1 MRSSHFFCI
10 ILKINK
16 KEKEGKL
23 MVKEIRKSDVVT
35 FDLLYEDY
43 LKKVIEYL
51 EDKDCWRIEEE
62 NPGSKL
68 IDSKSIFVL
77 NTSKRLVTV
86 RYYHKFES
94 YYLPEDKL
102 FYGLIIEQ
110 PSLIDISNKIGLLDY
125 LKYRVSEELLSCFLK
140 TNKGTLF
147 DQKGKIKD
155 LKAIS
160 LLKYLWLDK
169 FDRIKYDHNLL
180 KICETLFERD
190 NVKNTV
196 ADSLEDVALSI
207 LNNEFNRNSKY
218 LISDYAG
225 VFPKEMILESFG
237 RLKDH
242 TLNVD
247 FKKCD
252 CIADIYNLFFVNNNH
267 STSEDVE
274 FLKRL
279 FCSFFFSKVKK
290 PNDFC
295 EFYTFKNEF
304 LHSVGHLS
312 FECSDLNC
320 KHVNGVDSEY
330 YNSEHNKLFDDL
342 QFCFKEALRFLGE
355 LEESPIFNIQSISTL
370 MNLKF
375 TFDLNYVSLEG
386 LVFEY
391 KFLKSFSIPVY
402 KNIKEKTDLKFVFSE
417 RLESSL
423 SLLHGS
429 ELLDKQL
436 AKGSYD
442 EQVVSELFSVIDEVL
457 SSLSEI
463 VEEDRSQEIEILK
476 VELLLW
482 KKKFSY
488 FNKVNKK
495 ELIRFI

>member
-1 MRSSHFFCI
+1 
-10 ILKINK
+10 
-16 KEKEGKL
+16 
-23 MVKEIRKSDVVT
+23 MVKEIKKSDVVT

-68 IDSKSIFVL
+68 IDSKSIFIL

-110 PSLIDISNKIGLLDY
+110 PVLIDISNKNELLDY

-140 TNKGTLF
+140 TNKGTFF

-155 LKAIS
+155 LKTIS

-207 LNNEFNRNSKY
+207 LNNKFNRNPKY
-218 LISDYAG
+218 LINDYAG
-225 VFPKEMILESFG
+225 VFSKETILESFG
-237 RLKDH
+237 RLKDQ
-242 TLNVD
+242 TLNIN
-247 FKKCD
+247 FRKFD
-252 CIADIYNLFFVNNNH
+252 CISDIYNLFFVNNNY

-279 FCSFFFSKVKK
+279 FCSFFFSKVEK

-320 KHVNGVDSEY
+320 KHVDGLDSDY

-342 QFCFKEALRFLGE
+342 QFCFKEALCFLGE
-355 LEESPIFNIQSISTL
+355 LEESPFFNIQSISTL

-391 KFLKSFSIPVY
+391 KFLKSFAIPVY

-417 RLESSL
+417 RLDSL
-423 SLLHGS
+423 SLLQSG
-429 ELLDKQL
+429 EMLDKQL
-436 AKGSYD
+436 AKGKYD
-442 EQVVSELFSVIDEVL
+442 EQIVSELFSVIDEVL

-463 VEEDRSQEIEILK
+463 VEEDKSQEIEILK

>member
-23 MVKEIRKSDVVT
+23 MVKEIKKSDVVT

-196 ADSLEDVALSI
+196 VNCLEDVAISI
-207 LNNEFNRNSKY
+207 LINEFNRNPKY

-225 VFPKEMILESFG
+225 VFTKEIILESFG
-237 RLKDH
+237 KLKDCK
-242 TLNVD
+242 LNFD
-247 FKKCD
+247 FRRFD
-252 CIADIYNLFFVNNNH
+252 SIYDIYNLLFVDNNYSSPEEINFF
-267 STSEDVE
+267 
-274 FLKRL
+274 KRL
-279 FCSFFFSKVKK
+279 FYSFFFSKRVEPDSSFK
-290 PNDFC
+290 
-295 EFYTFKNEF
+295 FYTFKNEF

-312 FECSDLNC
+312 FECYDSNC
-320 KHVNGVDSEY
+320 KHVDGLDSDY
-330 YNSEHNKLFDDL
+330 DSDHNKLFDDL
-342 QFCFKEALRFLGE
+342 QFCFKEALRFLDE
-355 LEESPIFNIQSISTL
+355 SEESPIFNIQSISTL

-391 KFLKSFSIPVY
+391 KFLKSFAIPVY

-417 RLESSL
+417 RLDSAG
-423 SLLHGS
+423 LLQGG
-429 ELLDKQL
+429 ERLDWQL
-436 AKGSYD
+436 TQGTYD

-495 ELIRFI
+495 ELIRFV

>member
-1 MRSSHFFCI
+1 
-10 ILKINK
+10 
-16 KEKEGKL
+16 
-23 MVKEIRKSDVVT
+23 MVKEIKRSDVVT

-43 LKKVIEYL
+43 LKKVIGYL
-51 EDKDCWRIEEE
+51 EDKDCWRIEEK

-68 IDSKSIFVL
+68 IDSNSIFIL
-77 NTSKRLVTV
+77 NTSKRLITII
-86 RYYHKFES
+86 YYHK
-94 YYLPEDKL
+94 YQNCYLSDDQL
-102 FYGLIIEQ
+102 FYGLIIKH
-110 PSLIDISNKIGLLDY
+110 PSLIDISNKIELLDY

-147 DQKGKIKD
+147 DQKAKIKD
-155 LKAIS
+155 LKTIS
-160 LLKYLWLDK
+160 MLKYLWLDK
-169 FDRIKYDHNLL
+169 SERSEYDHNLL

-196 ADSLEDVALSI
+196 ADNLEDVALSI
-207 LNNEFNRNSKY
+207 LNNKFNRNSKY

-225 VFPKEMILESFG
+225 IFPKETILESFG
-237 RLKDH
+237 MLKNH
-242 TLNVD
+242 TLNID
-247 FKKCD
+247 LRKFD
-252 CIADIYNLFFVNNNH
+252 CISDIYNLFFVNNNY
-267 STSEDVE
+267 STSEEVE
-274 FLKRL
+274 FFKRL

-290 PNDFC
+290 PNDSF

-320 KHVNGVDSEY
+320 KHVDGVDSEY

-391 KFLKSFSIPVY
+391 KFLKSFAIPVY
-402 KNIKEKTDLKFVFSE
+402 KNIKEKTDLKLVFSE
-417 RLESSL
+417 RSDSL
-423 SLLHGS
+423 SLLNGG
-429 ELLDKQL
+429 EMLDKQL
-436 AKGSYD
+436 AQEKYD
-442 EQVVSELFSVIDEVL
+442 EQIISELFSVIDEVL

-463 VEEDRSQEIEILK
+463 VEEDKSQEIEILK

-495 ELIRFI
+495 ELIRFV

>member
-1 MRSSHFFCI
+1 
-10 ILKINK
+10 
-16 KEKEGKL
+16 
-23 MVKEIRKSDVVT
+23 MVKEIKKSDVVT

-68 IDSKSIFVL
+68 IDSKSIFIL
-77 NTSKRLVTV
+77 NTSKKLITII
-86 RYYHKFES
+86 YYHK
-94 YYLPEDKL
+94 YQNCYLSNDQL

-110 PSLIDISNKIGLLDY
+110 PVLIDNLNKNELLDY
-125 LKYRVSEELLSCFLK
+125 LKYRASEELVSCFLK

-147 DQKGKIKD
+147 NQKAKIKD
-155 LKAIS
+155 LKTIS

-169 FDRIKYDHNLL
+169 SERTKYDHNLL

-196 ADSLEDVALSI
+196 VERLEDVAISI
-207 LNNEFNRNSKY
+207 LINEFNRNPKY
-218 LISDYAG
+218 LINDYAG
-225 VFPKEMILESFG
+225 IFPKEMILESFG
-237 RLKDH
+237 KLKDCK
-242 TLNVD
+242 LNFD
-247 FKKCD
+247 FRQFD
-252 CIADIYNLFFVNNNH
+252 FIYDIYNLLFVDNNYSSPEEINFF
-267 STSEDVE
+267 
-274 FLKRL
+274 KRL
-279 FCSFFFSKVKK
+279 FYSFFFSKRVE
-290 PNDFC
+290 PDSSF

-304 LHSVGHLS
+304 LHFVGHLS
-312 FECSDLNC
+312 FECYDLNC
-320 KHVNGVDSEY
+320 KHVDGLDSD

-342 QFCFKEALRFLGE
+342 QFCFKEALHFLDE
-355 LEESPIFNIQSISTL
+355 LEESPFFNIQSISTL

-391 KFLKSFSIPVY
+391 KFLKSFAIPVY

-417 RLESSL
+417 RLDSAG
-423 SLLHGS
+423 LLQGG
-429 ELLDKQL
+429 ERLDRQL
-436 AKGSYD
+436 TQGTYD

>member
-1 MRSSHFFCI
+1 
-10 ILKINK
+10 
-16 KEKEGKL
+16 
-23 MVKEIRKSDVVT
+23 MVKEIKKSDVVT

-68 IDSKSIFVL
+68 IDSKSIFIL

-110 PSLIDISNKIGLLDY
+110 PVLIDISNKNELLDY

-140 TNKGTLF
+140 TNKGTFF

-155 LKAIS
+155 LKTIS
-160 LLKYLWLDK
+160 MLKYLWLDK

-196 ADSLEDVALSI
+196 ADNLEDVALSI
-207 LNNEFNRNSKY
+207 LNNKFNRNSKY

-225 VFPKEMILESFG
+225 IFPKETILESFG
-237 RLKDH
+237 MLKNH
-242 TLNVD
+242 TLNID
-247 FKKCD
+247 LRKFD
-252 CIADIYNLFFVNNNH
+252 CISDIYNLFFVNNNY
-267 STSEDVE
+267 STSEEVE
-274 FLKRL
+274 FFKRL

-290 PNDFC
+290 PNDSF

-312 FECSDLNC
+312 FECYDSNC
-320 KHVNGVDSEY
+320 KHVDGLDSD
-330 YNSEHNKLFDDL
+330 YNSEHNKLFDNL

-391 KFLKSFSIPVY
+391 KFLKSFAIPVY

-417 RLESSL
+417 RLDSAGLLQSS
-423 SLLHGS
+423 
-429 ELLDKQL
+429 ERLDKQL
-436 AKGSYD
+436 AQGTYD
-442 EQVVSELFSVIDEVL
+442 EQTVLELFSVIDEIL

-463 VEEDRSQEIEILK
+463 VEEDKSQEVEILK

-495 ELIRFI
+495 ELIRFV

>member
-1 MRSSHFFCI
+1 MRYSHFFCI

-23 MVKEIRKSDVVT
+23 MVKEIKKSDVVT

-68 IDSKSIFVL
+68 IDSKSIFIL

-110 PSLIDISNKIGLLDY
+110 PVLIDISNKNELLDY

-140 TNKGTLF
+140 TNKGTFF

-155 LKAIS
+155 LKTIS
-160 LLKYLWLDK
+160 MLKYLWLDK

-196 ADSLEDVALSI
+196 ADNLEDVALSI
-207 LNNEFNRNSKY
+207 LNNKFNRNSKY

-225 VFPKEMILESFG
+225 IFPKETILESFG
-237 RLKDH
+237 MLKNH
-242 TLNVD
+242 TLNID
-247 FKKCD
+247 LRKFD
-252 CIADIYNLFFVNNNH
+252 CISDIYNLFFVNNNY
-267 STSEDVE
+267 STSEEVE
-274 FLKRL
+274 FFKRL

-290 PNDFC
+290 PNDSF

-312 FECSDLNC
+312 FECYDSNC
-320 KHVNGVDSEY
+320 KHVDGLDSD
-330 YNSEHNKLFDDL
+330 YNSEHNKLFDNL

-391 KFLKSFSIPVY
+391 KFLKSFAIPVY

-417 RLESSL
+417 RLDSAGLLQSS
-423 SLLHGS
+423 
-429 ELLDKQL
+429 ERLDKQL
-436 AKGSYD
+436 AQGTYD
-442 EQVVSELFSVIDEVL
+442 EQTVLELFSVIDEIL

-463 VEEDRSQEIEILK
+463 VEEDKSQEVEILK

-495 ELIRFI
+495 ELIRFV

>member
-1 MRSSHFFCI
+1 MRASHFFCI

-23 MVKEIRKSDVVT
+23 MVKEIKKSDVVT

-43 LKKVIEYL
+43 LKKVIGYL
-51 EDKDCWRIEEE
+51 EDKDCWRIEEK

-68 IDSKSIFVL
+68 IDSNSIFIL
-77 NTSKRLVTV
+77 NTSKRLITII
-86 RYYHKFES
+86 YYHK
-94 YYLPEDKL
+94 YQNCYLSDDQL
-102 FYGLIIEQ
+102 FYGLIIKH
-110 PSLIDISNKIGLLDY
+110 PSLIDISNKIELLDY
-125 LKYRVSEELLSCFLK
+125 LKYRVSEELLSYFLK

-147 DQKGKIKD
+147 DQKAKIKD
-155 LKAIS
+155 LKTIS
-160 LLKYLWLDK
+160 MLKYLWLDK
-169 FDRIKYDHNLL
+169 SERSEYDHNLL

-196 ADSLEDVALSI
+196 ADNLEDVALSI
-207 LNNEFNRNSKY
+207 LNNKFNRNSKY

-225 VFPKEMILESFG
+225 IFPKETILESFG
-237 RLKDH
+237 MLKNH
-242 TLNVD
+242 TLNID
-247 FKKCD
+247 LRKFD
-252 CIADIYNLFFVNNNH
+252 CISDIYNLFFVNNNY
-267 STSEDVE
+267 STSEEVE
-274 FLKRL
+274 FFKRL

-290 PNDFC
+290 PNDSF

-312 FECSDLNC
+312 FECYDSNC
-320 KHVNGVDSEY
+320 KHVGGLDSD
-330 YNSEHNKLFDDL
+330 YNSEHNKLFDNL

-370 MNLKF
+370 MKF
-375 TFDLNYVSLEG
+375 TFDLNYVSLEE

-391 KFLKSFSIPVY
+391 KFLKSFAIPVY

-417 RLESSL
+417 RLDSL
-423 SLLHGS
+423 SLLQGG
-429 ELLDKQL
+429 EMLDKQL
-436 AKGSYD
+436 AKGKYD
-442 EQVVSELFSVIDEVL
+442 EQIVSELFSVIDEVI

-463 VEEDRSQEIEILK
+463 VEEDKSQEIEILK

>member
-1 MRSSHFFCI
+1 VRVSHFFCI

-23 MVKEIRKSDVVT
+23 MVKEIKKSDVVT

-43 LKKVIEYL
+43 LKKVIVYL
-51 EDKDCWRIEEE
+51 EDKDCWRIEEK

-68 IDSKSIFVL
+68 IDSNCIFIL
-77 NTSKRLVTV
+77 NTSKRLITII
-86 RYYHKFES
+86 YYHK
-94 YYLPEDKL
+94 YQNCYLSDDQL
-102 FYGLIIEQ
+102 FYGLIIKH
-110 PSLIDISNKIGLLDY
+110 PSLIDISNKIELLDY
-125 LKYRVSEELLSCFLK
+125 LKYRVSEELLSYFLK

-147 DQKGKIKD
+147 DQKAKIKD
-155 LKAIS
+155 LKTIS
-160 LLKYLWLDK
+160 MLKYLWLDK
-169 FDRIKYDHNLL
+169 SERIKYDHNLL

-196 ADSLEDVALSI
+196 ADNLEDVALSI
-207 LNNEFNRNSKY
+207 LNNKFNRNSKY

-225 VFPKEMILESFG
+225 IFPKETILESFG
-237 RLKDH
+237 MLKNH
-242 TLNVD
+242 TLNID
-247 FKKCD
+247 LRKFD
-252 CIADIYNLFFVNNNH
+252 CISDIYNLFFVNNNY
-267 STSEDVE
+267 STSEEVE
-274 FLKRL
+274 FFKRL

-290 PNDFC
+290 PNDSF

-312 FECSDLNC
+312 FECYDSNC
-320 KHVNGVDSEY
+320 KHVDGLDSD
-330 YNSEHNKLFDDL
+330 YNSEHNKLFDNL

-391 KFLKSFSIPVY
+391 KFLKSFAIPVY

-417 RLESSL
+417 RLDSAGLLQSS
-423 SLLHGS
+423 
-429 ELLDKQL
+429 ERLDKQL
-436 AKGSYD
+436 AQGTYD
-442 EQVVSELFSVIDEVL
+442 EQTVLELFSVIDEVL

-495 ELIRFI
+495 ELIRFV

>member
-1 MRSSHFFCI
+1 
-10 ILKINK
+10 
-16 KEKEGKL
+16 
-23 MVKEIRKSDVVT
+23 MVKEIKKSDVVT

-43 LKKVIEYL
+43 LKKVVGCL

-68 IDSKSIFVL
+68 IDSKSIFIL
-77 NTSKRLVTV
+77 NTSKKLITV
-86 RYYHKFES
+86 RYYHN
-94 YYLPEDKL
+94 YQNCYLSNDQL

-110 PSLIDISNKIGLLDY
+110 PVLIDISNKNELLDY
-125 LKYRVSEELLSCFLK
+125 LRYRVSEELVSCFLK
-140 TNKGTLF
+140 TDKKTLF
-147 DQKGKIKD
+147 NQKDKIKD
-155 LKAIS
+155 LKTITM
-160 LLKYLWLDK
+160 LKYLWLDNSEK
-169 FDRIKYDHNLL
+169 NKYDHNFL
-180 KICETLFERD
+180 KICEILFERD
-190 NVKNTV
+190 NVKNTF
-196 ADSLEDVALSI
+196 ADNLEDIAISI
-207 LNNEFNRNSKY
+207 LINEFSRNPKY

-237 RLKDH
+237 KLKDCK
-242 TLNVD
+242 LNFD
-247 FKKCD
+247 FRQFD
-252 CIADIYNLFFVNNNH
+252 SIYDIYNLLFVDNNYSSPEEINFF
-267 STSEDVE
+267 
-274 FLKRL
+274 KRL
-279 FCSFFFSKVKK
+279 FYSFFFSKRVE
-290 PNDFC
+290 PDGLF
-295 EFYTFKNEF
+295 EFYTFKNKF

-320 KHVNGVDSEY
+320 KHVDGVDSDY

-355 LEESPIFNIQSISTL
+355 LEESPFFNIQSISTL

-391 KFLKSFSIPVY
+391 KFLKSFAIPVY

-417 RLESSL
+417 RLDSL
-423 SLLHGS
+423 SLLQSG
-429 ELLDKQL
+429 EMLDKQL
-436 AKGSYD
+436 AKGKYD
-442 EQVVSELFSVIDEVL
+442 EQVVSELFSVIDEVI

-495 ELIRFI
+495 ELIRFV

>member
-1 MRSSHFFCI
+1 
-10 ILKINK
+10 
-16 KEKEGKL
+16 
-23 MVKEIRKSDVVT
+23 MVKELKKSDVVT
-35 FDLLYEDY
+35 FDSLYEDY
-43 LKKVIEYL
+43 LKKAIGYL
-51 EDKDCWRIEEE
+51 EDKDFWRIEEE

-68 IDSKSIFVL
+68 IDSKSIFIL
-77 NTSKRLVTV
+77 NTSKKLVTV

-110 PSLIDISNKIGLLDY
+110 PVLIDISNKIGLLDY

-147 DQKGKIKD
+147 NQKGKIKD
-155 LKAIS
+155 LKTIS

-180 KICETLFERD
+180 KICETLFESD

-196 ADSLEDVALSI
+196 ADNIEDVALSI
-207 LNNEFNRNSKY
+207 LNNEFDRNSKY

-225 VFPKEMILESFG
+225 VFSKETILESFG
-237 RLKDH
+237 TLKDH
-242 TLNVD
+242 TLNID
-247 FKKCD
+247 FRKFD
-252 CIADIYNLFFVNNNH
+252 CISDIYNLFFVNNNY
-267 STSEDVE
+267 STSEEVG

-290 PNDFC
+290 PNDSY

-312 FECSDLNC
+312 FECYDLNC
-320 KHVNGVDSEY
+320 KHVDGLDSD
-330 YNSEHNKLFDDL
+330 YNSDHNKLFDDL
-342 QFCFKEALRFLGE
+342 QFCFKEALRFLDE
-355 LEESPIFNIQSISTL
+355 SEESPIFNIQSISTL
-370 MNLKF
+370 TNLKF

-391 KFLKSFSIPVY
+391 KFLKNFAIPVY

-417 RLESSL
+417 RLDSPL
-423 SLLHGS
+423 SLFNCG
-429 ELLDKQL
+429 ERLDKQFTQ
-436 AKGSYD
+436 GTYD
-442 EQVVSELFSVIDEVL
+442 EQTVSELFSVIDEVI

-463 VEEDRSQEIEILK
+463 VEEDKSQEIEILK
-476 VELLLW
+476 VDFLLW

>member
-1 MRSSHFFCI
+1 
-10 ILKINK
+10 
-16 KEKEGKL
+16 
-23 MVKEIRKSDVVT
+23 MVKEIKKSDVVT

-68 IDSKSIFVL
+68 IDSKSIFIL

-110 PSLIDISNKIGLLDY
+110 PVLIDISNKNELLDY

-140 TNKGTLF
+140 TNKGTFF

-155 LKAIS
+155 LKTIS
-160 LLKYLWLDK
+160 MLKYLWLDK

-196 ADSLEDVALSI
+196 ADNLEDVALSI
-207 LNNEFNRNSKY
+207 LNNKFNRNSKY

-225 VFPKEMILESFG
+225 IFPKETILESFG
-237 RLKDH
+237 MLKNH
-242 TLNVD
+242 TLNID
-247 FKKCD
+247 LRKFD
-252 CIADIYNLFFVNNNH
+252 CISDIYNLFFVNNNY
-267 STSEDVE
+267 STSEEVE
-274 FLKRL
+274 FFKRL

-290 PNDFC
+290 PNDSF

-312 FECSDLNC
+312 FECYDSNC
-320 KHVNGVDSEY
+320 KHVDGLDSD
-330 YNSEHNKLFDDL
+330 YNSEHNKLFDNL

-391 KFLKSFSIPVY
+391 KFLKSFAIPVY

-417 RLESSL
+417 RLDSAGLLQSS
-423 SLLHGS
+423 
-429 ELLDKQL
+429 ERLDKQL
-436 AKGSYD
+436 AQGTYD
-442 EQVVSELFSVIDEVL
+442 EQTVLELFSVIDEIL

-463 VEEDRSQEIEILK
+463 VEEDKSQEIEILK

-495 ELIRFI
+495 ELIRFV

>member
-1 MRSSHFFCI
+1 
-10 ILKINK
+10 
-16 KEKEGKL
+16 
-23 MVKEIRKSDVVT
+23 MVKEIKKSDVVT

-43 LKKVIEYL
+43 LKKVVRCL

-68 IDSKSIFVL
+68 IDSKSIFIL
-77 NTSKRLVTV
+77 NTSKKMITV
-86 RYYHKFES
+86 RYYHN
-94 YYLPEDKL
+94 YQNCYLSNDQL

-110 PSLIDISNKIGLLDY
+110 PVLIDISNKNELLDY
-125 LKYRVSEELLSCFLK
+125 LRYRVSEELVSCFLK
-140 TNKGTLF
+140 TDKKTLF
-147 DQKGKIKD
+147 NQKDKIKD
-155 LKAIS
+155 LKTITM
-160 LLKYLWLDK
+160 LKYLWLDNSEK
-169 FDRIKYDHNLL
+169 NKYDHNLL

-247 FKKCD
+247 FKKFD
-252 CIADIYNLFFVNNNH
+252 CIADIYNLFFVNNNY

-312 FECSDLNC
+312 FECYDLNC
-320 KHVNGVDSEY
+320 KHVDGLDSD

-342 QFCFKEALRFLGE
+342 QFCFKEALHFLDE
-355 LEESPIFNIQSISTL
+355 LEESPFFNIQSISTL

-391 KFLKSFSIPVY
+391 KFLKSFAIPVY

-417 RLESSL
+417 RLDSAG
-423 SLLHGS
+423 LLQGG
-429 ELLDKQL
+429 ERLDRQL
-436 AKGSYD
+436 TQGTYD

-495 ELIRFI
+495 KLIRFI

>member
-1 MRSSHFFCI
+1 
-10 ILKINK
+10 
-16 KEKEGKL
+16 
-23 MVKEIRKSDVVT
+23 MVKEIKRRDVIT

-43 LKKVIEYL
+43 LKKAIEYL
-51 EDKDCWRIEEE
+51 DDKDCWRIEEE

-68 IDSKSIFVL
+68 VDSKSLFVI

-102 FYGLIIEQ
+102 FYGLIIDKTV
-110 PSLIDISNKIGLLDY
+110 SIDISNKIKLLDY
-125 LKYRVSEELLSCFLK
+125 LKNRVSEELVSCFLE
-140 TNKGTLF
+140 TNKKTLF
-147 DQKGKIKD
+147 NQKGKIKD
-155 LKAIS
+155 LKTIS
-160 LLKYLWLDK
+160 MLKYLWLDK

-207 LNNEFNRNSKY
+207 LNNEFNRNPKY

-225 VFPKEMILESFG
+225 VFPKETILESFG
-237 RLKDH
+237 RLKDN
-242 TLNVD
+242 TPNID
-247 FKKCD
+247 FRKFD
-252 CIADIYNLFFVNNNH
+252 CISDIYNLFFVNNNY
-267 STSEDVE
+267 STSEEVE

-279 FCSFFFSKVKK
+279 FYSFFFSKVKK
-290 PNDFC
+290 PNDSY

-320 KHVNGVDSEY
+320 KHVDGVDSDY
-330 YNSEHNKLFDDL
+330 YNSEHNKLFDNL

-355 LEESPIFNIQSISTL
+355 LEESPFFNVQSTSTL

-391 KFLKSFSIPVY
+391 KFLKSFAIPVY

-417 RLESSL
+417 RSDSVG
-423 SLLHGS
+423 LLQGS
-429 ELLDKQL
+429 ERLDKQL
-436 AKGSYD
+436 TQGTYD
-442 EQVVSELFSVIDEVL
+442 EQTVSELFSVIDEVL

-463 VEEDRSQEIEILK
+463 IEEDKSQEIEILK

-495 ELIRFI
+495 ELIRFV

>member
-1 MRSSHFFCI
+1 M
-10 ILKINK
+10 
-16 KEKEGKL
+16 
-23 MVKEIRKSDVVT
+23 
-35 FDLLYEDY
+35 
-43 LKKVIEYL
+43 
-51 EDKDCWRIEEE
+51 
-62 NPGSKL
+62 
-68 IDSKSIFVL
+68 
-77 NTSKRLVTV
+77 
-86 RYYHKFES
+86 
-94 YYLPEDKL
+94 
-102 FYGLIIEQ
+102 
-110 PSLIDISNKIGLLDY
+110 
-125 LKYRVSEELLSCFLK
+125 
-140 TNKGTLF
+140 
-147 DQKGKIKD
+147 
-155 LKAIS
+155 
-160 LLKYLWLDK
+160 
-169 FDRIKYDHNLL
+169 
-180 KICETLFERD
+180 
-190 NVKNTV
+190 
-196 ADSLEDVALSI
+196 SI
-207 LNNEFNRNSKY
+207 LSNEFNRNSKY

-225 VFPKEMILESFG
+225 VFPKETILESFG

-242 TLNVD
+242 TLNID
-247 FKKCD
+247 FRKFD
-252 CIADIYNLFFVNNNH
+252 CISDIYNLFFVNNNY

-320 KHVNGVDSEY
+320 KHVDGLDSD
-330 YNSEHNKLFDDL
+330 YNSDHNKLFDDL
-342 QFCFKEALRFLGE
+342 QFCFKEALRFLDE
-355 LEESPIFNIQSISTL
+355 LEDSPIFNIQSTSTL

-391 KFLKSFSIPVY
+391 KFLKSFAIPVY

-417 RLESSL
+417 RLDSSL
-423 SLLHGS
+423 SLFNCG
-429 ELLDKQL
+429 EGLDKQL
-436 AKGSYD
+436 AHGSYD
-442 EQVVSELFSVIDEVL
+442 EQTVSELFSVIDEVL

-495 ELIRFI
+495 ELIRFV

>member
-1 MRSSHFFCI
+1 MI
-10 ILKINK
+10 
-16 KEKEGKL
+16 
-23 MVKEIRKSDVVT
+23 KEIKRRDVIT

-43 LKKVIEYL
+43 LKRAIEYL
-51 EDKDCWRIEEE
+51 DDKDCWRIEEE

-68 IDSKSIFVL
+68 VDSKGLFII

-86 RYYHKFES
+86 RYCHKFES

-102 FYGLIIEQ
+102 FYGLIIDKQ
-110 PSLIDISNKIGLLDY
+110 VSIDISNEIKLLDY
-125 LKYRVSEELLSCFLK
+125 LKSKVSEELVSCFLE
-140 TNKGTLF
+140 TNKKTLF
-147 DQKGKIKD
+147 NQKGKIKD
-155 LKAIS
+155 LKTITM
-160 LLKYLWLDK
+160 LKYLWLD
-169 FDRIKYDHNLL
+169 DSERNKYDQNLL
-180 KICETLFERD
+180 KTCETLFERD

-196 ADSLEDVALSI
+196 ADSIEDVALSI

-225 VFPKEMILESFG
+225 IFPKETILESFG
-237 RLKDH
+237 KIKDRK
-242 TLNVD
+242 LNID
-247 FKKCD
+247 FRKFD
-252 CIADIYNLFFVNNNH
+252 CISDIYNLFFVNNNY
-267 STSEDVE
+267 STSEEVE

-290 PNDFC
+290 PNDSY

-312 FECSDLNC
+312 FECSDSSC
-320 KHVNGVDSEY
+320 KHVDGVDFDS
-330 YNSEHNKLFDDL
+330 NFEHNKLFDDL
-342 QFCFKEALRFLGE
+342 QFCFKEALRFLAE
-355 LEESPIFNIQSISTL
+355 SEESPTFNIQSISTL

-375 TFDLNYVSLEG
+375 TFDLNYVSLED

-391 KFLKSFSIPVY
+391 KFLKSFVIPVY

-417 RLESSL
+417 RLSSL
-423 SLLHGS
+423 SLFQNC
-429 ELLDKQL
+429 EVLDKQFYQ
-436 AKGSYD
+436 GTYD
-442 EQVVSELFSVIDEVL
+442 EKIVSELFFVIDEVI

-476 VELLLW
+476 VDLLLW

>member
-1 MRSSHFFCI
+1 
-10 ILKINK
+10 
-16 KEKEGKL
+16 
-23 MVKEIRKSDVVT
+23 MVKEIKKSDVVT

-43 LKKVIEYL
+43 LKKVVGCL

-68 IDSKSIFVL
+68 IDSKSIFIL
-77 NTSKRLVTV
+77 NTSKKLITV
-86 RYYHKFES
+86 RYYHN
-94 YYLPEDKL
+94 YQNCYLSNDQL

-110 PSLIDISNKIGLLDY
+110 PVLIDISNKNELLDY
-125 LKYRVSEELLSCFLK
+125 LRYRVSEELVSCFLK
-140 TNKGTLF
+140 TDKKTLF
-147 DQKGKIKD
+147 NQKDKIKD
-155 LKAIS
+155 LKTITM
-160 LLKYLWLDK
+160 LKYLWLDNSEK
-169 FDRIKYDHNLL
+169 NKYDHNFL
-180 KICETLFERD
+180 KFCEILFERD
-190 NVKNTV
+190 NVKNTF
-196 ADSLEDVALSI
+196 ADNLEDIAISI
-207 LNNEFNRNSKY
+207 LINEFSRNPKY

-237 RLKDH
+237 KLKDCK
-242 TLNVD
+242 LNFD
-247 FKKCD
+247 FRQFD
-252 CIADIYNLFFVNNNH
+252 SIYDIYNLLFVDNNYSSPEEINFF
-267 STSEDVE
+267 
-274 FLKRL
+274 KRL

-290 PNDFC
+290 PNNSC

-320 KHVNGVDSEY
+320 KHVGGLDSD
-330 YNSEHNKLFDDL
+330 YNSDHNKLFDDL

-355 LEESPIFNIQSISTL
+355 LEESSIFNIQSISTL

-391 KFLKSFSIPVY
+391 KFLKSFAIPVY

-423 SLLHGS
+423 SLLHGG

-442 EQVVSELFSVIDEVL
+442 EETVSELFSVIDEVL

-463 VEEDRSQEIEILK
+463 VEEDKSQEIEILK

>member
-1 MRSSHFFCI
+1 MGVSHFFCI

-23 MVKEIRKSDVVT
+23 MVKEIKKSDVVT
-35 FDLLYEDY
+35 FDLLYEEY
-43 LKKVIEYL
+43 LKKVIGYL
-51 EDKDCWRIEEE
+51 EDKDCWRIEEK

-68 IDSKSIFVL
+68 IDSNSIFIL
-77 NTSKRLVTV
+77 NTSKRLITII
-86 RYYHKFES
+86 YYHK
-94 YYLPEDKL
+94 YQNCYLSDDQL
-102 FYGLIIEQ
+102 FYGLIIKH
-110 PSLIDISNKIGLLDY
+110 PSLIDISNKIELLDY
-125 LKYRVSEELLSCFLK
+125 LKYRVSEELLSYFLK

-147 DQKGKIKD
+147 DQKAKIKD
-155 LKAIS
+155 LKTNS
-160 LLKYLWLDK
+160 MLKYLWLDK
-169 FDRIKYDHNLL
+169 SERSEYDHNLL

-196 ADSLEDVALSI
+196 ADNLEDVALSI
-207 LNNEFNRNSKY
+207 LNNKFNRNSKY

-225 VFPKEMILESFG
+225 IFPKETILESFG
-237 RLKDH
+237 MLKNH
-242 TLNVD
+242 TLNID
-247 FKKCD
+247 LRKFD
-252 CIADIYNLFFVNNNH
+252 CISDIYNLFFVNNNY
-267 STSEDVE
+267 STSEEVE
-274 FLKRL
+274 FFKRL

-290 PNDFC
+290 PNDSF

-312 FECSDLNC
+312 FECYDSNC
-320 KHVNGVDSEY
+320 KHVDGLDSD
-330 YNSEHNKLFDDL
+330 YNSEHNKLFDNL

-391 KFLKSFSIPVY
+391 KFLKSFAIPVY
-402 KNIKEKTDLKFVFSE
+402 KNIKEKIDLKFVFSE
-417 RLESSL
+417 RLDSAGLLQSS
-423 SLLHGS
+423 
-429 ELLDKQL
+429 ERLDKQL
-436 AKGSYD
+436 AQGTYD
-442 EQVVSELFSVIDEVL
+442 EQTVLELFSVIDEVL

-463 VEEDRSQEIEILK
+463 VEEGKSQEIEILK
-476 VELLLW
+476 VDLLLW

-495 ELIRFI
+495 ELIRFV

>member
-1 MRSSHFFCI
+1 
-10 ILKINK
+10 
-16 KEKEGKL
+16 
-23 MVKEIRKSDVVT
+23 MVKEIKRSDVVT

-43 LKKVIEYL
+43 LKMAIGCL
-51 EDKDCWRIEEE
+51 EDKDCWKIEEE

-68 IDSKSIFVL
+68 IDSKSIFIL
-77 NTSKRLVTV
+77 NISKKLITV
-86 RYYHKFES
+86 RYYHK
-94 YYLPEDKL
+94 YQNCYLSNDQL

-110 PSLIDISNKIGLLDY
+110 PTLIDISNKIELLDY

-147 DQKGKIKD
+147 NQKDKIKD
-155 LKAIS
+155 LKTIS

-169 FDRIKYDHNLL
+169 SERNKYDHNLL

-196 ADSLEDVALSI
+196 VDCLEDVAISI
-207 LNNEFNRNSKY
+207 LINEFNRNPKY

-225 VFPKEMILESFG
+225 VFPKEMILESFEK
-237 RLKDH
+237 LKDCK
-242 TLNVD
+242 LNFD
-247 FKKCD
+247 FRQFDSIC
-252 CIADIYNLFFVNNNH
+252 DIYNLLFVDDNYSSPEEINFF
-267 STSEDVE
+267 
-274 FLKRL
+274 KRL
-279 FCSFFFSKVKK
+279 FYSFFFSKRVE
-290 PNDFC
+290 PDSSF

-312 FECSDLNC
+312 FECYDSNC
-320 KHVNGVDSEY
+320 KHVDGLDSD
-330 YNSEHNKLFDDL
+330 YNSDHNKLFDDL
-342 QFCFKEALRFLGE
+342 QFCFKEALRFLDE
-355 LEESPIFNIQSISTL
+355 SEESPVFNIQSISTL

-391 KFLKSFSIPVY
+391 KFLKSFAIPVY

-417 RLESSL
+417 RLDSL
-423 SLLHGS
+423 SLLQSG
-429 ELLDKQL
+429 EMLDKQL
-436 AKGSYD
+436 AKGKYD
-442 EQVVSELFSVIDEVL
+442 EQSVSELFSVIDEVI

-463 VEEDRSQEIEILK
+463 VEEDKSQEIEILK

>member
-1 MRSSHFFCI
+1 
-10 ILKINK
+10 
-16 KEKEGKL
+16 
-23 MVKEIRKSDVVT
+23 MVKEIKKSDVVT
-35 FDLLYEDY
+35 FDLLYEEY

-68 IDSKSIFVL
+68 IDSKSIFIL

-86 RYYHKFES
+86 RHYHKFES

-110 PSLIDISNKIGLLDY
+110 PVLIDISNKIELLDY
-125 LKYRVSEELLSCFLK
+125 LKYRVSEELVSCFLE
-140 TNKGTLF
+140 TNKKTLF

-155 LKAIS
+155 LKTIS
-160 LLKYLWLDK
+160 MLKYLWLDK

-225 VFPKEMILESFG
+225 VFPKETILESFG
-237 RLKDH
+237 MLKDN
-242 TLNVD
+242 TLNID
-247 FKKCD
+247 FRKFD
-252 CIADIYNLFFVNNNH
+252 CISDIYNLFFVNNNY
-267 STSEDVE
+267 STLEDVE

-279 FCSFFFSKVKK
+279 FYSFFFSKVKK
-290 PNDFC
+290 PNDSY

-304 LHSVGHLS
+304 LHSIGHLS

-320 KHVNGVDSEY
+320 KHVDGVDSDY
-330 YNSEHNKLFDDL
+330 YNSEHNKLFDNL

-355 LEESPIFNIQSISTL
+355 LEGSPILNIQSISTL

-391 KFLKSFSIPVY
+391 KFLKSFAIPVY

-417 RLESSL
+417 RLDSVGLLQSS
-423 SLLHGS
+423 
-429 ELLDKQL
+429 ERLDKQL
-436 AKGSYD
+436 AQGTYD

-463 VEEDRSQEIEILK
+463 IEEDKSQEIEILK

-495 ELIRFI
+495 ELIRFV

>member
-1 MRSSHFFCI
+1 
-10 ILKINK
+10 
-16 KEKEGKL
+16 
-23 MVKEIRKSDVVT
+23 MVKEIKKSDVVT
-35 FDLLYEDY
+35 LDLLYENY

-51 EDKDCWRIEEE
+51 KDKDCWRIEEE

-68 IDSKSIFVL
+68 IDSKSIFIL

-147 DQKGKIKD
+147 DQKSKIKD
-155 LKAIS
+155 LKTIS

-190 NVKNTV
+190 NLKNTV
-196 ADSLEDVALSI
+196 ADNLEDVALSI
-207 LNNEFNRNSKY
+207 LNNKFNRNSKY

-225 VFPKEMILESFG
+225 VFPKEMILKSFG
-237 RLKDH
+237 MLKDR
-242 TLNVD
+242 TLNID
-247 FKKCD
+247 LKKFD
-252 CIADIYNLFFVNNNH
+252 CVSDIYNLFFVNNNY
-267 STSEDVE
+267 STSEDIE
-274 FLKRL
+274 FFKRL

-290 PNDFC
+290 PNGSC

-320 KHVNGVDSEY
+320 KHVDGVDSD
-330 YNSEHNKLFDDL
+330 YNSDHNKLFDNL
-342 QFCFKEALRFLGE
+342 QFCFKEALRFLDE
-355 LEESPIFNIQSISTL
+355 LEESPFFNIQSISTL

-386 LVFEY
+386 LLFEY
-391 KFLKSFSIPVY
+391 KFLKSFAIPVY

-417 RLESSL
+417 RLDSAGLLQSS
-423 SLLHGS
+423 
-429 ELLDKQL
+429 ERLDKQL
-436 AKGSYD
+436 AQRTYD
-442 EQVVSELFSVIDEVL
+442 EQTVSELFSVIDEVL

-463 VEEDRSQEIEILK
+463 VEEDKSQEIEILK

>member
-1 MRSSHFFCI
+1 MRVSHFFCI

-23 MVKEIRKSDVVT
+23 MVKEIKKSDVVT
-35 FDLLYEDY
+35 FDLLYEEY

-68 IDSKSIFVL
+68 IDSKSIFIL

-110 PSLIDISNKIGLLDY
+110 PVLIDISNKIELLDY
-125 LKYRVSEELLSCFLK
+125 LKYRVSEELVSCFLE
-140 TNKGTLF
+140 TNKKTLF

-155 LKAIS
+155 LKTIS
-160 LLKYLWLDK
+160 MLKYLWLDK

-196 ADSLEDVALSI
+196 ADSLEDIAISI
-207 LNNEFNRNSKY
+207 LINEFSRNTKS

-225 VFPKEMILESFG
+225 IFPKEMMLESFG
-237 RLKDH
+237 KLKDH
-242 TLNVD
+242 KINFD
-247 FKKCD
+247 FRKFD
-252 CIADIYNLFFVNNNH
+252 FISDIYNLLFVDNNYSSPEEINFF
-267 STSEDVE
+267 
-274 FLKRL
+274 KRL
-279 FCSFFFSKVKK
+279 FYSFFFSKEVEPKSSS
-290 PNDFC
+290 

-320 KHVNGVDSEY
+320 KHVDGVDSEY
-330 YNSEHNKLFDDL
+330 YNSEHNKFFDDL

-355 LEESPIFNIQSISTL
+355 LEGSPIFNIQSTSTL

-391 KFLKSFSIPVY
+391 KFLKKFAIPVY
-402 KNIKEKTDLKFVFSE
+402 KNIKEKNDLKFVFSE
-417 RLESSL
+417 RLDSVGLLQSS
-423 SLLHGS
+423 
-429 ELLDKQL
+429 ERLDKQL
-436 AKGSYD
+436 TQGTYD

-463 VEEDRSQEIEILK
+463 VEEDKSQEIEILK

-495 ELIRFI
+495 ELIRFV

>member
-1 MRSSHFFCI
+1 
-10 ILKINK
+10 
-16 KEKEGKL
+16 
-23 MVKEIRKSDVVT
+23 MVKEIKRSDVVT

-43 LKKVIEYL
+43 LKKVIGYL
-51 EDKDCWRIEEE
+51 EDKDCWRIEEK

-68 IDSKSIFVL
+68 IDSNSIFIL
-77 NTSKRLVTV
+77 NTSKRLITII
-86 RYYHKFES
+86 YYHK
-94 YYLPEDKL
+94 YQNCYLSDDQL
-102 FYGLIIEQ
+102 FYGLIIKH
-110 PSLIDISNKIGLLDY
+110 PSLIDISNKIELLDY

-147 DQKGKIKD
+147 DQKAKIKD
-155 LKAIS
+155 LKTINM
-160 LLKYLWLDK
+160 LKYLWLDK
-169 FDRIKYDHNLL
+169 SERSEYDHNLL

-196 ADSLEDVALSI
+196 ADNLEDVALSI
-207 LNNEFNRNSKY
+207 LNNKFNRNSKY

-225 VFPKEMILESFG
+225 IFPKETILESFG
-237 RLKDH
+237 MLKDH
-242 TLNVD
+242 TLNID
-247 FKKCD
+247 LRKFD
-252 CIADIYNLFFVNNNH
+252 CISDIYNLFFVNNNY
-267 STSEDVE
+267 STSEEVE

-290 PNDFC
+290 PNDSYV
-295 EFYTFKNEF
+295 FYTFKNEF

-320 KHVNGVDSEY
+320 KHVDGVDSDY

-355 LEESPIFNIQSISTL
+355 LEESPFFNIQSISTL

-391 KFLKSFSIPVY
+391 KFLKSFAIPVY

-417 RLESSL
+417 RLDSL
-423 SLLHGS
+423 NLLQSG
-429 ELLDKQL
+429 EMLDKQL
-436 AKGSYD
+436 AKGKYD

-463 VEEDRSQEIEILK
+463 VEEDKSQEIEILK

-495 ELIRFI
+495 ELIRFV

>member
-1 MRSSHFFCI
+1 
-10 ILKINK
+10 
-16 KEKEGKL
+16 
-23 MVKEIRKSDVVT
+23 MVKEIKISDVVT

-43 LKKVIEYL
+43 LKKVIGYL

-68 IDSKSIFVL
+68 VDSKSLFIL

-140 TNKGTLF
+140 TNKGTMF
-147 DQKGKIKD
+147 NQKGKIKD
-155 LKAIS
+155 LKTIS

-207 LNNEFNRNSKY
+207 LNNEFNRNPKY
-218 LISDYAG
+218 LINDYAG
-225 VFPKEMILESFG
+225 VFPKETILESFG

-242 TLNVD
+242 TLSID
-247 FKKCD
+247 FRKFD
-252 CIADIYNLFFVNNNH
+252 CISDIYNLFFVNNNY
-267 STSEDVE
+267 STAKDVE

-290 PNDFC
+290 PNDSC
-295 EFYTFKNEF
+295 KFYTFKNEF

-312 FECSDLNC
+312 FECSNLNC
-320 KHVNGVDSEY
+320 KHVDGVDSD
-330 YNSEHNKLFDDL
+330 YNSDHNKLFDDL
-342 QFCFKEALRFLGE
+342 QFCFNEALRFLA
-355 LEESPIFNIQSISTL
+355 ESEDSTIFNIQSISTL

-386 LVFEY
+386 LLFEY
-391 KFLKSFSIPVY
+391 KFLKSFAIPVY
-402 KNIKEKTDLKFVFSE
+402 KNIKKKNDLKFVFSE
-417 RLESSL
+417 RRLDSSL
-423 SLLHGS
+423 SLFNCG
-429 ELLDKQL
+429 ERLDKQL
-436 AKGSYD
+436 AQGSYD
-442 EQVVSELFSVIDEVL
+442 EQTVSELFYVIDEVL

-463 VEEDRSQEIEILK
+463 VEEDKSQEIEILK

-495 ELIRFI
+495 ELIRFV

>member
-1 MRSSHFFCI
+1 MRASHFFCI

-23 MVKEIRKSDVVT
+23 MVKEIKKSDVVT

-43 LKKVIEYL
+43 LKKVIGYL
-51 EDKDCWRIEEE
+51 EDKDCWRIEEK

-68 IDSKSIFVL
+68 IDSNSIFIL
-77 NTSKRLVTV
+77 NTSKRLITII
-86 RYYHKFES
+86 YYHK
-94 YYLPEDKL
+94 YQNCYLSDDQL
-102 FYGLIIEQ
+102 FYGLIIKH
-110 PSLIDISNKIGLLDY
+110 PSLIDISNKIELLDY
-125 LKYRVSEELLSCFLK
+125 LKYRVSEELLSYFLK

-147 DQKGKIKD
+147 DQKAKIKD
-155 LKAIS
+155 LKTIS
-160 LLKYLWLDK
+160 MLKYLWLDK
-169 FDRIKYDHNLL
+169 SERSEYDHNLL

-196 ADSLEDVALSI
+196 AHNLEDVALSI
-207 LNNEFNRNSKY
+207 LNNKFNRNSKY

-225 VFPKEMILESFG
+225 IFPKETILESFG
-237 RLKDH
+237 MLKNH
-242 TLNVD
+242 TLNID
-247 FKKCD
+247 LRKFD
-252 CIADIYNLFFVNNNH
+252 CISDIYNLFFVNNNY
-267 STSEDVE
+267 STSEEVE
-274 FLKRL
+274 FFKRL

-290 PNDFC
+290 PNDSF

-312 FECSDLNC
+312 FECYDSNC
-320 KHVNGVDSEY
+320 KHVGGLDSD
-330 YNSEHNKLFDDL
+330 YNSEHNKLFDNL

-370 MNLKF
+370 MKF
-375 TFDLNYVSLEG
+375 TFDLNYVSLEE

-391 KFLKSFSIPVY
+391 KFLKSFAIPVY

-417 RLESSL
+417 RLDSL
-423 SLLHGS
+423 SLLQGG
-429 ELLDKQL
+429 EMLDKQL
-436 AKGSYD
+436 AKGKYD
-442 EQVVSELFSVIDEVL
+442 EQIVSELFSVIDEVI

-463 VEEDRSQEIEILK
+463 VEEDKSQEIEILK

>member
-1 MRSSHFFCI
+1 
-10 ILKINK
+10 
-16 KEKEGKL
+16 
-23 MVKEIRKSDVVT
+23 MVKEIKRSDVVT

-43 LKKVIEYL
+43 LKMAIGCL
-51 EDKDCWRIEEE
+51 EDKDCWKIEEE

-68 IDSKSIFVL
+68 IDSKSIFIL
-77 NTSKRLVTV
+77 NISKKLITV
-86 RYYHKFES
+86 RYYHK
-94 YYLPEDKL
+94 YQNCYLSNDQL

-110 PSLIDISNKIGLLDY
+110 PTLIDISNKIELLDY

-147 DQKGKIKD
+147 NQKDKIKD
-155 LKAIS
+155 LKTIS

-169 FDRIKYDHNLL
+169 SERNKYDHNLL

-196 ADSLEDVALSI
+196 VDCLEDVAISI
-207 LNNEFNRNSKY
+207 LINEFNRNPKY

-225 VFPKEMILESFG
+225 VFPKEMILESFEK
-237 RLKDH
+237 LKDCK
-242 TLNVD
+242 LNFD
-247 FKKCD
+247 FRQFDSIC
-252 CIADIYNLFFVNNNH
+252 DIYNLLFVDNNYSSPEEINFF
-267 STSEDVE
+267 
-274 FLKRL
+274 KRL
-279 FCSFFFSKVKK
+279 FYSFFFSKRVE
-290 PNDFC
+290 PDSSF

-312 FECSDLNC
+312 FECYDSNC
-320 KHVNGVDSEY
+320 KHVDGLDSD
-330 YNSEHNKLFDDL
+330 YNSDHNKLFDDL
-342 QFCFKEALRFLGE
+342 QFCFKEALRFLDE
-355 LEESPIFNIQSISTL
+355 SEESPIFNIQSISTL

-391 KFLKSFSIPVY
+391 KFLKSFAIPVY
-402 KNIKEKTDLKFVFSE
+402 KNIKEKTDLNFVFSE
-417 RLESSL
+417 RLDSAG
-423 SLLHGS
+423 LLHGG

-442 EQVVSELFSVIDEVL
+442 EETVSELFSVIDKVI

-463 VEEDRSQEIEILK
+463 VEEDKSQEIEILK
-476 VELLLW
+476 VDLLLW

-495 ELIRFI
+495 ELIRFV

>member
-1 MRSSHFFCI
+1 
-10 ILKINK
+10 
-16 KEKEGKL
+16 
-23 MVKEIRKSDVVT
+23 MVKEIKKSDVVT

-68 IDSKSIFVL
+68 IDSKSIFIL
-77 NTSKRLVTV
+77 NISKKLITV
-86 RYYHKFES
+86 RYYHK
-94 YYLPEDKL
+94 YQNCYLSNDQL

-110 PSLIDISNKIGLLDY
+110 PTLIDISNKIELLDY

-147 DQKGKIKD
+147 NQKDKIKD
-155 LKAIS
+155 LKTIS

-169 FDRIKYDHNLL
+169 SERNKYDHNLL

-196 ADSLEDVALSI
+196 VDCLEDVAISI
-207 LNNEFNRNSKY
+207 LINEFNRNPKY

-225 VFPKEMILESFG
+225 VFPKEMILESFEK
-237 RLKDH
+237 LKDCK
-242 TLNVD
+242 LNFD
-247 FKKCD
+247 FRQFDSIC
-252 CIADIYNLFFVNNNH
+252 DIYNLLFVDNNYSSPEEINFF
-267 STSEDVE
+267 
-274 FLKRL
+274 KRL
-279 FCSFFFSKVKK
+279 FYSFFFSKRVE
-290 PNDFC
+290 PDSSY

-312 FECSDLNC
+312 FECYDSNC
-320 KHVNGVDSEY
+320 KHVDGLDSD
-330 YNSEHNKLFDDL
+330 YNSDHNKLFDDL
-342 QFCFKEALRFLGE
+342 QFCFKEALRFLDE
-355 LEESPIFNIQSISTL
+355 SEESPIFNIQSISTL

-391 KFLKSFSIPVY
+391 KFLKSFAIPVY
-402 KNIKEKTDLKFVFSE
+402 KNIKEKTDLNFVFSE
-417 RLESSL
+417 RLDSAG
-423 SLLHGS
+423 LLQSG
-429 ELLDKQL
+429 EMLDKQL
-436 AKGSYD
+436 AKGKYD
-442 EQVVSELFSVIDEVL
+442 EQSVSELFSVIDEVL
-457 SSLSEI
+457 SSLSKI
-463 VEEDRSQEIEILK
+463 VEEDKSQEIEILK

>member
-1 MRSSHFFCI
+1 
-10 ILKINK
+10 
-16 KEKEGKL
+16 
-23 MVKEIRKSDVVT
+23 MVKEIKKSDVVT
-35 FDLLYEDY
+35 FDLLYEEY

-68 IDSKSIFVL
+68 IDSKSIFIL

-110 PSLIDISNKIGLLDY
+110 PVLIDISNKIELLDY
-125 LKYRVSEELLSCFLK
+125 LKYRVSEELVSCFLE
-140 TNKGTLF
+140 TNKKTLF

-155 LKAIS
+155 LKTIS
-160 LLKYLWLDK
+160 MLKYLWLDK

-196 ADSLEDVALSI
+196 ADSLEDIAISI
-207 LNNEFNRNSKY
+207 LINEFSRNTKS

-225 VFPKEMILESFG
+225 IFPKEMMLESFG
-237 RLKDH
+237 KLKDH
-242 TLNVD
+242 KINFD
-247 FKKCD
+247 FRKFD
-252 CIADIYNLFFVNNNH
+252 FISDIYNLLFVDNNYSSPEEINFF
-267 STSEDVE
+267 
-274 FLKRL
+274 KRL
-279 FCSFFFSKVKK
+279 FYSFFFSKEVEPKSSS
-290 PNDFC
+290 

-320 KHVNGVDSEY
+320 KHVDGVDSEY
-330 YNSEHNKLFDDL
+330 YNSEHNKFFDDL

-355 LEESPIFNIQSISTL
+355 LEGSPIFNIQSTSTL

-391 KFLKSFSIPVY
+391 KFLKKFAIPVY
-402 KNIKEKTDLKFVFSE
+402 KNIKEKNDLKFVFSE
-417 RLESSL
+417 RLDSVGLLQSS
-423 SLLHGS
+423 
-429 ELLDKQL
+429 ERLDKQL
-436 AKGSYD
+436 TQGTYD

-463 VEEDRSQEIEILK
+463 VEEDKSQEIEILK

-495 ELIRFI
+495 ELIRFV

>member
-1 MRSSHFFCI
+1 
-10 ILKINK
+10 
-16 KEKEGKL
+16 
-23 MVKEIRKSDVVT
+23 MVKEIKRRDVIT

-43 LKKVIEYL
+43 LKKAIEYL
-51 EDKDCWRIEEE
+51 DDKDCWRIEEE

-68 IDSKSIFVL
+68 VDSKSLFVI

-102 FYGLIIEQ
+102 FYGLIIDKTV
-110 PSLIDISNKIGLLDY
+110 SIDISNKIKLLDY
-125 LKYRVSEELLSCFLK
+125 LKNRVSEELVSCFLE
-140 TNKGTLF
+140 TNKKTLF
-147 DQKGKIKD
+147 NQKGKIKD
-155 LKAIS
+155 LKTIS
-160 LLKYLWLDK
+160 MLKYLWLDK

-180 KICETLFERD
+180 KIYETLFERD

-207 LNNEFNRNSKY
+207 LNNEFNRNPKY

-225 VFPKEMILESFG
+225 VFPKETILESFG
-237 RLKDH
+237 RLKDN
-242 TLNVD
+242 TPNID
-247 FKKCD
+247 FRKFD
-252 CIADIYNLFFVNNNH
+252 CISDIYNLFFVNNNY
-267 STSEDVE
+267 STSEEVE

-290 PNDFC
+290 PNDSY

-320 KHVNGVDSEY
+320 KHVDGVDSDY
-330 YNSEHNKLFDDL
+330 YNSEHNKLFDNL
-342 QFCFKEALRFLGE
+342 QFCFKEALRFLSE
-355 LEESPIFNIQSISTL
+355 LEESPFFNVQSTSTL

-391 KFLKSFSIPVY
+391 KFLKSFAIPVY
-402 KNIKEKTDLKFVFSE
+402 KNIKEKNDLKFVFSE
-417 RLESSL
+417 RLDSVGLLQSS
-423 SLLHGS
+423 
-429 ELLDKQL
+429 ERLDKQL
-436 AKGSYD
+436 TKGTYD

-463 VEEDRSQEIEILK
+463 VEEDKSQEIEILK

-495 ELIRFI
+495 ELIRFV